1 MCVYFVAMLC
11 VDRIGLDWAKPI
23 MHLNLH
29 VTCSCIFMH
38 MYLQYFI
45 LWYFVVVTFLIV
57 FLSLSLSYV
66 SLLLWHLNANLLSP
80 KTFCVLGHLLPL
92 TLLHLL
98 FSSMMRMLERTSRRT
113 FVDKAFIWNATSF
126 CQTFLTLTYPL
137 SFTVGVGSHFMASW
151 SRALPW
157 SYRSSSLICTD
168 LITLHLFLSLAS
180 KVCVW

>member
-11 VDRIGLDWAKPI
+11 AGRFGLGWAHDAFKFAYHMLIHFLAYVPSI
-23 MHLNLH
+23 LYI
-29 VTCSCIFMH
+29 VIFCCC
-38 MYLQYFI
+38 YFSD
-45 LWYFVVVTFLIV
+45 FLS
-57 FLSLSLSYV
+57 LSLSLSYV

-98 FSSMMRMLERTSRRT
+98 FGSMMRMPKRTSRRT

-137 SFTVGVGSHFMASW
+137 SFTVGVGSHFVASQLLVPSW
-151 SRALPW
+151 SYMSFTA
-157 SYRSSSLICTD
+157 ICMET
-168 LITLHLFLSLAS
+168 TL
-180 KVCVW
+180 

>member
-1 MCVYFVAMLC
+1 MSLKPYALHHTHIITMFHAFRCVFTLLLC
-11 VDRIGLDWAKPI
+11 CVLVGLDWAEPMI
-23 MHLNLH
+23 HLNLH
-29 VTCSCIFMH
+29 ITCLYIFLH

-57 FLSLSLSYV
+57 FLSLSLSYD

-98 FSSMMRMLERTSRRT
+98 FGSMMRMPERTSRRT

-137 SFTVGVGSHFMASW
+137 SFTVGVGSHFVAS
-151 SRALPW
+151 
-157 SYRSSSLICTD
+157 
-168 LITLHLFLSLAS
+168 
-180 KVCVW
+180 